1 MVVERAGTFQV
12 SVKSWKSHQ
21 LSLCVGHKLLEV
33 RCPACCCDLQLWYT
47 CWLERSHSEETGGRE
62 SSLFSQAC
70 CILASLVLTSVL
82 L

>member
-12 SVKSWKSHQ
+12 SGKSWKSHQ
-21 LSLCVGHKLLEV
+21 VSLWVGHKLLEV
-33 RCPACCCDLQLWYT
+33 RCRACCCGLQLWYM

-62 SSLFSQAC
+62 GSLFSQA